1 MEVNIWIAL
10 IAGLVSFLSPCV
22 LPLVPAYIGYMGGRV
37 TNTVAAQTSAGIL
50 IQPTAVSRFSTIL
63 HGMMFVLGFTF
74 VFVVFGLLTTAF
86 IRQVGGSNIALV
98 RDIIGRV
105 GGVVI
110 ILFGLHFMGVLPAL
124 LRRLAASSVIA
135 SPLFTVVALALA
147 GGLLLWAL
155 IDWLIAVPAVVLLAL
170 WMFIGGGFSAPGR
183 FWERTLNQLQT
194 ALYADTRRQMV
205 AKGEQSYASSA
216 LMGVVFAAGW
226 TPCIG
231 PIYGSILT
239 LAATSAEIGSAA
251 GQMVA
256 YSLGLGIPF
265 LITAAL
271 LDSAQV
277 GLRKLQRHLRTIEL
291 VSGAFLVLIGILVA
305 SGSLQRLSQTFANN
319 FADFSYTLEECAA
332 AWSQGQI
339 SLGEIGGCLEERS
352 RFAAPAQAT
361 GAQSSLNSA
370 EAGTIGLGIGQIA
383 PDFTAVTDTGDAVQL
398 WDMRGEVVVLNF
410 WATWCAPCRIE
421 MPEFE
426 RASQRGIARVI
437 AVNSGESAEQIA
449 AFRAEH
455 GLTFPLALDERE
467 QIQAQ
472 YGITNYPS
480 TFIIDRD
487 GVIRTRIFGA
497 LSPEQIE
504 GLLNDP
510 LIALS

>member
-37 TNTVAAQTSAGIL
+37 TNTVAAQTGAGIL
-50 IQPTAVSRFSTIL
+50 VQPTAISRVSTIL

-110 ILFGLHFMGVLPAL
+110 IFFGLHFMGVLPAL
-124 LRRLAASSVIA
+124 LRRLTSSPLIA
-135 SPLFTVVALALA
+135 SPLFTVIALALA
-147 GGLLLWAL
+147 GGLLMWAL
-155 IDWLIAVPAVVLLAL
+155 IDWLIAVPVLAL
-170 WMFIGGGFSAPGR
+170 LGLWMVLSGGLSAPRR
-183 FWERTLNQLQT
+183 FWEQTLSRIQG

-239 LAATSAEIGSAA
+239 LAATSTEVGSAA
-251 GQMVA
+251 GQMIA

-291 VSGAFLVLIGILVA
+291 VSGAFLVIIGILVA
-305 SGSLQRLSQTFANN
+305 SGRLQQLSQTFANE

-332 AWSQGQI
+332 AWTQGQI
-339 SLGEIGGCLEERS
+339 SLGEIGGCLEQRS
-352 RFAAPAQAT
+352 RFAAPSPAA
-361 GAQSSLNSA
+361 GAQSSANNA
-370 EAGTIGLGIGQIA
+370 QIGLEIGQSA
-383 PDFTAVTDTGDAVQL
+383 PNFTAFTDTGEAVQL
-398 WDMRGEVVVLNF
+398 WDMRGEVVVLYF
-410 WATWCAPCRIE
+410 WAASCTSCEIE
-421 MPEFE
+421 MQELE
-426 RASQRGIARVI
+426 RAYQRGIVRVL
-437 AVNSGESAEQIA
+437 AVNSGETAEQIA
-449 AFRAEH
+449 AFRVEH
-455 GLTFPLALDERE
+455 SLTFPVALDETER
-467 QIQAQ
+467 IRMQ
-472 YGITNYPS
+472 YRISELPT
-480 TFIIDRD
+480 TFIIDHD
-487 GVIRTRIFGA
+487 GAIRTRVVGA

-504 GLLNDP
+504 GLFNDP

>member
-50 IQPTAVSRFSTIL
+50 VQPTAISRFSTIL

-110 ILFGLHFMGVLPAL
+110 IFFGLHFMGVLPAL
-124 LRRLAASSVIA
+124 LRRLASSPLIA

-147 GGLLLWAL
+147 GGLMLWAL
-155 IDWLIAVPAVVLLAL
+155 IDWLIAVPALAL
-170 WMFIGGGFSAPGR
+170 LGLWMVLSGGLSAPR
-183 FWERTLNQLQT
+183 PFWEQTLSRIQG

-239 LAATSAEIGSAA
+239 LAATSADISGAA
-251 GQMVA
+251 GQMMA

-305 SGSLQRLSQTFANN
+305 SGSLQRLSQTFAND

-332 AWSQGQI
+332 AWTQGQI
-339 SLGEIGGCLEERS
+339 SLGEIGGCLEQRS
-352 RFAAPAQAT
+352 RFAAPSLAA
-361 GAQSSLNSA
+361 GAQSSANNPQIAL
-370 EAGTIGLGIGQIA
+370 EIGQIA
-383 PDFTAVTDTGDAVQL
+383 PDFTAFTDTGEAVQL
-398 WDMRGEVVVLNF
+398 WDMRGEVVVLYF
-410 WATWCAPCRIE
+410 WAESCASCEIE
-421 MPEFE
+421 MQELE
-426 RASQRGIARVI
+426 RAYQRGIVRVL
-437 AVNSGESAEQIA
+437 AVNSGETAEQIA
-449 AFRAEH
+449 ALRVEH
-455 GLTFPLALDERE
+455 TLTFPIALDERA

-472 YGITNYPS
+472 YGISELPATL
-480 TFIIDRD
+480 IIDRY
-487 GVIRTRIFGA
+487 GTIRTRVVGA

>member
-1 MEVNIWIAL
+1 MEVNIGIAL

-37 TNTVAAQTSAGIL
+37 TNTVAAQTSAGTL
-50 IQPTAVSRFSTIL
+50 VEPTAVSRISTVL

-110 ILFGLHFMGVLPAL
+110 VFFGLHFMGILPAL
-124 LRRLAASSVIA
+124 LRRLAASPLIA
-135 SPLFTVVALALA
+135 SPLFTAVALVLVS
-147 GGLLLWAL
+147 GLLMWAL
-155 IDWLIAVPAVVLLAL
+155 IDWLITVPAVVLLAL
-170 WMFIGGGFSAPGR
+170 WMVLGSGFSAPRR
-183 FWERTLNQLQT
+183 FWERTLNSFQT
-194 ALYADTRRQMV
+194 ALYTDTRRQMV
-205 AKGEQSYASSA
+205 ARGEQSYASSA

-239 LAATSAEIGSAA
+239 LAATSAEIGGAA
-251 GQMVA
+251 GQMIA

-271 LDSAQV
+271 LDSAQLA
-277 GLRKLQRHLRTIEL
+277 LRKLQRHLRTIEL
-291 VSGAFLVLIGILVA
+291 VSGAFLVIIGILVA
-305 SGSLQRLSQTFANN
+305 SGRLQQLSQTFATD

-332 AWSQGQI
+332 AWSRGQI
-339 SLGEIGGCLEERS
+339 TLGKIGSCLEERS
-352 RFAAPAQAT
+352 RFAAPAQPA

-383 PDFTAVTDTGDAVQL
+383 PDFTAVTDTGDVVQL
-398 WDMRGEVVVLNF
+398 WDMRGEVVILNF

-426 RASQRGIARVI
+426 RAHQRGIARVV
-437 AVNSGESAEQIA
+437 AVNSGETADQVA
-449 AFRAEH
+449 AFRAEY
-455 GLTFPLALDERE
+455 GLTFHLALDQRE
-467 QIQAQ
+467 QIQAL

-487 GVIRTRIFGA
+487 GAIRTRIFGA